1 MGMPRGSRWKR
12 LAIFTYETNSDKAP
26 ALCAELRARHIEI
39 EWWQRTITSVYGNG
53 TATNPVNNL
62 GRDLHPLDEQ
72 WLMVRRGDWPLS
84 FVIAKDMGVR
94 L

>member
-12 LAIFTYETNSDKAP
+12 LAVFNDEMNSDKAP

-39 EWWQRTITSVYGNG
+39 EWWERTISAVYGPG
-53 TATNPVNNL
+53 TARNPISNL
-62 GRDLHPLDEQ
+62 CRDRSDVS
-72 WLMVRRGDWPLS
+72 WLMVRRGDWPLA
-84 FVIAKDMGVR
+84 FVLAKDMGVR